1 MRLYPAIELQKGR
14 CVSLRRGRLD
24 EPHVWHVDPVE
35 KAREFAAAG
44 AEWLHVT
51 DFDAVAGE
59 GDNAE
64 LIQEIIRAARIP
76 VQVGGGVRSVEAV
89 SNWMERG
96 AGRVVVGTLGVARPD
111 LVKQAAKYHPDAVV
125 LAVDVFEGFV
135 TSDGWRQPSS
145 FRPQDFIAQF
155 DQDPLAAILVTD
167 IGADAGEVEEPLSL
181 VTELAGRA
189 RAPVIGSGMV
199 HTLDD
204 LSRLKYVPYVHGA
217 LVSRALFSKTFT
229 LAEALAVAAEP
240 ETERAEF
247 I

>member
-1 MRLYPAIELQKGR
+1 MRLYPAIELQNGR

-35 KAREFAAAG
+35 KARAFAAAG
-44 AEWLHVT
+44 AEWIHVT
-51 DFDAVAGE
+51 DFDAVAGVD
-59 GDNAE
+59 DNAE
-64 LIQEIIRAARIP
+64 LIERIIRAARIP
-76 VQVGGGVRSVEAV
+76 VQVGGGIRSVEAV
-89 SNWMERG
+89 SQWMDRG
-96 AGRVVVGTLGVARPD
+96 AGRVVVGTLAVARPD

-145 FRPQDFIAQF
+145 FRPRDFIARF
-155 DQDPLAAILVTD
+155 EDDPLASFLVTD
-167 IGADAGEVEEPLSL
+167 IGADAGDVEEPLSL
-181 VTELAGRA
+181 VTELAGLA

-204 LSRLKYVPYVHGA
+204 LSRLKYVPDVHGA
-217 LVSRALFSKTFT
+217 LVSRALFAKTFT
-229 LAEALAVAAEP
+229 IEEALAVAGEP
-240 ETERAEF
+240 ERERAAF